1 MNFSRKTL
9 YIAQIISIF
18 LYEEMIEMIE
28 QNVENFILS
37 ELLYKNRMPEELSDN
52 GYIISDVVEGWS
64 QKKYITPSHEIKF
77 NYQNNKKYTIT

>member
-9 YIAQIISIF
+9 YIAQTISIF

-77 NYQNNKKYTIT
+77 NYQNNKKYTIM

>member
-9 YIAQIISIF
+9 YIAQTIAIF

-64 QKKYITPSHEIKF
+64 QKKYITPTHEIKF
-77 NYQNNKKYTIT
+77 NYQNNKKYTIM

>member
-77 NYQNNKKYTIT
+77 NYQNNKKYTIM

>member
-64 QKKYITPSHEIKF
+64 QKKYITPTHEIKF
-77 NYQNNKKYTIT
+77 NYQNNKKYTIM

>member
-28 QNVENFILS
+28 QSVENFILS

-77 NYQNNKKYTIT
+77 NYQNNKKYTIM

>member
-1 MNFSRKTL
+1 MNFSRKPL
-9 YIAQIISIF
+9 YIAQTISIF

-77 NYQNNKKYTIT
+77 NYQNNKKYTIM

>member
-18 LYEEMIEMIE
+18 LYEEMVEMIE

-77 NYQNNKKYTIT
+77 NYQNNKKYTIM